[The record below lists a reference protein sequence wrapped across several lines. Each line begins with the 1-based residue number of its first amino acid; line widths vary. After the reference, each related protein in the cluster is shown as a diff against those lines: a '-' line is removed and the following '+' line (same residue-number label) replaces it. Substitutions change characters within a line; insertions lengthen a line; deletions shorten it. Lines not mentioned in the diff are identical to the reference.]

1 MYSGDIVSF
10 EVLAPE
16 PSQNWIGRRV
26 SVFLGGFPGGV
37 MLGSQA
43 FTASGFGGRV
53 QAEMWWVWDTAPHN
67 GEQTLSVVVVP
78 EDVASQQLTPL
89 AHFTATL
96 TLLPASQRPEPESRA
111 QWARTES
118 ACCIYHYLTHTAAAR
133 DIEVIAEQA
142 EEAFEKVEARLGVRQ
157 NEKVTFTLL
166 SRLLGH
172 GGFAASEISL
182 TYIDRN
188 PAGLHLETVF
198 IHEGTHILDRQIASE
213 RPAFLTEGLAVY
225 VAGGHYKP
233 EDLDRRA
240 ASLLVLDQYIPL
252 AMLAEDFYPQQHE
265 IGYLQAGAFI
275 QYLVQTY
282 GWERFR
288 EMYAS
293 IQPAPND
300 AQMLTASLG
309 EHYGLTLAEAE
320 AEWLA
325 YLRTVAVDEDE
336 VEDLRLTVEWFDTL
350 RRYQQLND
358 PSAYYLTAWLPDGR
372 TARQRG
378 IIADFIRRPSAAE
391 NIALETMLAAVE
403 RALDR
408 QAYAEAEALLASVN
422 AVLDAGNRFE
432 DALAARYLAT
442 VQDLAALGY
451 EAQVIDLLSP
461 TQTFAGIKNW
471 PELETVTLAGQ

>member
-1 MYSGDIVSF
+1 MI
-10 EVLAPE
+10 APE
-16 PSQNWIGRRV
+16 PSENWIGRRV

-37 MLGSQA
+37 LLGSQA

-53 QAEMWWVWDTAPHN
+53 QAEMWWVWDTAPHS
-67 GEQTLSVVVVP
+67 GEQQLTVAVVP

-89 AHFTATL
+89 TQFTTTL
-96 TLLPASQRPEPESRA
+96 TLLPASQRPEPERRA

-133 DIEVIAEQA
+133 DIELIASNA
-142 EEAFEKVEARLGVRQ
+142 DEAFEKVEARLGVRQ
-157 NEKVTFTLL
+157 AEKVTFTLL

-188 PAGLHLETVF
+188 AAGLHLETVF
-198 IHEGTHILDRQIASE
+198 IHEGVHILDRQIASE

-240 ASLLVLDQYIPL
+240 ASLLVLEQYIPL
-252 AMLAEDFYPQQHE
+252 TILAEDFYPQQHE
-265 IGYLQAGAFI
+265 IGYLEAGAFI
-275 QYLVQTY
+275 KYLVETY

-288 EMYAS
+288 EMYSS
-293 IQPAPND
+293 IQPAPNESL
-300 AQMLTASLG
+300 MLSASLG
-309 EHYGLTLAEAE
+309 EHYGLTLTEAE

-325 YLRTVAVDEDE
+325 YLRTLAVDEDE
-336 VEDLRLTVEWFDTL
+336 VEDLRLTVLWFDTL

-378 IIADFIRRPSAAE
+378 IIADFIRRPSMAE

-403 RALDR
+403 RALER

-422 AVLDAGNRFE
+422 AVLDADNRFE
-432 DALAARYLAT
+432 DALAARYLAA
-442 VQDLAALGY
+442 VQDMAALGY
-451 EAQVIDLLSP
+451 EAQVIDLSGP

-471 PELETVTLAGQ
+471 PELETLVLAGQ